1 MKVAFSTLGET
12 LESPLDSHFG
22 RAQKFIV
29 YDTEQASF
37 VVLDNSQNLDATLG
51 SGVQTVR
58 LLASVGVEALVT
70 GHLGPKASKEVA
82 ASGLKIYQCKAS
94 TVSEALA
101 LYTSKALRKLRE
113 PDVEGHWL

>member
-22 RAQKFIV
+22 RAPKFVV
-29 YDTEQASF
+29 YDTDQTSF
-37 VVLDNSQNLDATLG
+37 EVLDNSQNLDATLG

-58 LLASVGVEALVT
+58 LLAGAGVRELVT
-70 GHLGPKASKEVA
+70 GHLGPKASKEVN
-82 ASGLKIYQCKAS
+82 ASGLKVYQCNAS

-101 LYTSKALRKLRE
+101 MYTSKALKKLGE
-113 PDVEGHWL
+113 ADVDGHWD